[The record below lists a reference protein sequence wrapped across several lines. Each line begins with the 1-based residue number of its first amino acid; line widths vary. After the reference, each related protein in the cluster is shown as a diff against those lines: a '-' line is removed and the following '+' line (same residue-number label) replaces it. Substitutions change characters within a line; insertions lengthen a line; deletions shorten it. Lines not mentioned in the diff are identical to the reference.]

1 MFRTQKNVFASISSI
16 SHATITDMPS
26 QQSARDR
33 AVNRQIHQLNWDSF
47 LVQKWSFYLTYVMRV
62 PAYVIQHALVPLFIA
77 YSLQAIIER
86 QFTDV
91 PGLVATIV
99 GLSLAQVIMM
109 GVGAWAVSNNAI
121 AAAAAIQKRVFNNY
135 LHKDYEFYSNNFMGA
150 LSANAIRLR
159 EASTEYGM
167 IVTLD
172 IPKQLVTVFA
182 GLLVIGW
189 QAPLLALITFA
200 CMAAL
205 FAYTI
210 TMSRWRLKFRRKL
223 SRAGSEL
230 AGSLTDSIGQAQMV
244 KSFAAETYE
253 QTHIHKPLS
262 AWQKA
267 QKTVW
272 LTSIPADAGRYMFMA
287 IAIGVLLLSTA
298 HLYQQGTIPIAI
310 VALVQL
316 YVIKMIT
323 TVSDIAD
330 LIKRY
335 ETVMGSV
342 YAAVQ
347 TMGVP
352 ATIVDPT
359 KPKKLPK
366 KASDLTV
373 TLKNASFWYNDAQK
387 KRPALKDISLT
398 IAPGEKI
405 GVVGYSGSGKT
416 TLTKLLLRFMDVRKG
431 SILIGGVDLREA
443 KQKDIRD
450 VIAYVPQE
458 PLLFHR
464 SILENIH
471 YGNPNAS
478 KKAVMQAAKMGHV
491 DEFVRQ
497 LPEKYDTL
505 VGERG
510 IKLSGGQRQ
519 RIAIARAI
527 VRDAPILVLDEATSA
542 LDSKSEKLIQDALW
556 DLMKHRTAIVVAHRL
571 STIQRMDRI
580 VVVDKGRV
588 VQIGT
593 HAELLKQEGSIYA
606 NLWAH
611 QSGGYIVEAP
621 TEEE

>member
-1 MFRTQKNVFASISSI
+1 MRFKSVIFYIHLFSIA
-16 SHATITDMPS
+16 HATITDMPS

-33 AVNRQIHQLNWDSF
+33 TVNRKIHRLNWDAF
-47 LVQKWSFYLTYVMRV
+47 LVQKWSLYLTYLMRV

-91 PGLVATIV
+91 PGLVAIII

-109 GVGAWAVSNNAI
+109 GVGAWAVSNNAVV
-121 AAAAAIQKRVFNNY
+121 AAAAIQNRVFKNY
-135 LHKDYEFYSNNFMGA
+135 LAKDYEFYSNNFMGA

-159 EASTEYGM
+159 EASTEYGL
-167 IVTLD
+167 VFTLD
-172 IPKQLVTVFA
+172 IPKQIVTVFA

-205 FAYTI
+205 FTYTI
-210 TMSRWRLKFRRKL
+210 AMSRWRLKFRRKL
-223 SRAGSEL
+223 SQAGSEL
-230 AGSLTDSIGQAQMV
+230 AGALTDSIGQAQMV

-253 QTHIHKPLS
+253 QSHIEASLS
-262 AWQKA
+262 PWQKA

-287 IAIGVLLLSTA
+287 IAIGILLLSTA

-335 ETVMGSV
+335 ETIMGSV

-347 TMGVP
+347 TMEVP
-352 ATIVDPT
+352 STIVDPA

-366 KASDLTV
+366 KTDNLTI
-373 TLKNASFWYNDAQK
+373 TFANASFWYSDVQENH
-387 KRPALKDISLT
+387 PALKDISLT

-405 GVVGYSGSGKT
+405 GIVGYSGSGKT

-431 SILIGGVDLREA
+431 SISIGGIDLRKA
-443 KQKDIRD
+443 KQKDVRD
-450 VIAYVPQE
+450 IIAYVPQE

-464 SILENIH
+464 SIYDNIH
-471 YGNPNAS
+471 YGNPRAS
-478 KKAVMQAAKMGHV
+478 KRTVLQAAKMGHV

-527 VRDAPILVLDEATSA
+527 VKDAPILVLDEATSA

-556 DLMKHRTAIVVAHRL
+556 DLMKNRTAVVVAHRL

-580 VVVDKGRV
+580 VVMDKGRV
-588 VQIGT
+588 VQLGT
-593 HAELLKQEGSIYA
+593 HAELLEQKGSIYA

-621 TEEE
+621 SE